1 MSVTITNREFVQKSS
16 LWLLAPNHVD
26 SLQRPFMQQ
35 TLTLFPAAVVLDWR
49 SIPNWPS
56 QCTWPW
62 QETLASYNAQWERTS
77 SSLHSSSVTR
87 SGTYGCEWSWCL
99 LKIAETTYFPPCL
112 HKALSTA
119 VTKEYFLFSSTFLLH
134 SKKANIQSLS
144 SSLQAPPPACTWH
157 CRCFSPFHLSQPLAE
172 ASIYS
177 RWDQW
182 SSLCQAKIYVIY
194 LISTNVIAI
203 SPPNNQPSSRTSS
216 LLLVPLTDKKSEV
229 TTHNKERAAS
239 SALKSNLLVRYIP
252 PE

>member
-1 MSVTITNREFVQKSS
+1 
-16 LWLLAPNHVD
+16 
-26 SLQRPFMQQ
+26 MQQ

-62 QETLASYNAQWERTS
+62 QETLASYNALWERTS

-99 LKIAETTYFPPCL
+99 LKIADTTRL
-112 HKALSTA
+112 HKVLSTA

-134 SKKANIQSLS
+134 SKKANLQSLS
-144 SSLQAPPPACTWH
+144 SSLQAPPPACTLSTIVGA
-157 CRCFSPFHLSQPLAE
+157 SPPSTSHNPPVE

-182 SSLCQAKIYVIY
+182 SSLCQAKI
-194 LISTNVIAI
+194 
-203 SPPNNQPSSRTSS
+203 
-216 LLLVPLTDKKSEV
+216 
-229 TTHNKERAAS
+229 
-239 SALKSNLLVRYIP
+239 
-252 PE
+252 